1 MAMNVRFTDDESEML
16 RVQAEA
22 EGRSMGEVT
31 RAAVREYVERHRHH
45 DRVAD
50 ALATLAPQ
58 RRDLLRRLGEA

>member
-1 MAMNVRFTDDESEML
+1 MNVRFTDEETEQL
-16 RVQAEA
+16 RERARV

-31 RAAVREYVERHRHH
+31 RTAVREYLQRQSHH

-50 ALATLAPQ
+50 VLAELTPR

>member
-1 MAMNVRFTDDESEML
+1 MAMNVRFTDEEAEML
-16 RVQAEA
+16 RAQAEA
-22 EGRSMGEVT
+22 EGRSMGDVT

-50 ALATLAPQ
+50 VLAELAPR